1 MTVQS
6 SSDTG
11 MVAEWV
17 RRLKQNDSEAALQLW
32 ERYSKRMLSL
42 GRKRLRT
49 SRPAAFDEEDIAL
62 SAFNAFC
69 SAVKEGKLIQSQE
82 HDDLWPLLATITNRK
97 ANDRLKSERAA
108 KRSSSLEP
116 VDPKSRQL
124 KDVSRLSRIPDPEM
138 GPDVSALVAEQ
149 CRRLLES
156 LQDPELEQIVVMKLD
171 GYTNDEVAAQLG
183 RTRRTIQRM
192 LSLIREK
199 WQVELDQGYLA
210 DG

>member
-32 ERYSKRMLSL
+32 QRYSKRMLSL

-62 SAFNAFC
+62 SAFNTFC
-69 SAVKEGKLIQSQE
+69 SAVKEGKHIQSQE

-108 KRSSSLEP
+108 KRSSPLEL

-124 KDVSRLSRIPDPEM
+124 KDDSRLSRIPDPEM
-138 GPDVSALVAEQ
+138 GPDVRVLVAEQ